1 MEANAQ
7 RAGAY
12 RAPAV
17 PLGAP
22 VDVPGAGPPVVLP
35 LVPVPPLV
43 PLVPSVPVPVPPVP
57 DVPVPPPLVPVPDPL
72 VPPDVLPPVVPVP
85 EPMPPVES
93 VPPVPVPPEPM
104 PLPPELLSLPVVEP
118 PYVDV
123 VPLSDGEVVVLPM
136 PLSVLVGAAV
146 ELVVA
151 WSSLRL
157 QPAATS
163 IASVSAETAN
173 VVLIMSFSLL
183 L

>member
-43 PLVPSVPVPVPPVP
+43 PLVPSVPVPVP
-57 DVPVPPPLVPVPDPL
+57 DPL

-104 PLPPELLSLPVVEP
+104 PLPPELLSLPVVDP